1 MNVHY
6 QNRPHGL
13 TEVFTTN
20 TNGKPACSADGKK
33 HTLRGKET
41 TENATY
47 MT

>member
-20 TNGKPACSADGKK
+20 TNDKPVCSADGKS
-33 HTLRGKET
+33 TLRGKET
-41 TENATY
+41 TENAMYT
-47 MT
+47 T